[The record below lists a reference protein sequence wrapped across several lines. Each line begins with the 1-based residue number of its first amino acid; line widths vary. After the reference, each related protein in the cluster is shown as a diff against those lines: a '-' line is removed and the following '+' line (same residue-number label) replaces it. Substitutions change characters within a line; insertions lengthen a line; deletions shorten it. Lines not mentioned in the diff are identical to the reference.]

1 MKILDHR
8 EAIEEMAKRH
18 PEMDIVEVTYK
29 WSAENPEVIAD

>member
-1 MKILDHR
+1 MEILDHL

-18 PEMDIVEVTYK
+18 P

>member
-1 MKILDHR
+1 MEILDHR
-8 EAIEEMAKRH
+8 EAIEEMAKRY